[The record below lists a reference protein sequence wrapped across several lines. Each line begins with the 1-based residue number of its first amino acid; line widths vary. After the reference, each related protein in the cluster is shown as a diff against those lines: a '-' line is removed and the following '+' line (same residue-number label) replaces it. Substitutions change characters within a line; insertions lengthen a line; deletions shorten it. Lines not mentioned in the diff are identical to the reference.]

1 MIQSK
6 RNHFGM
12 LREERMDGP
21 LQIPDAFAV
30 NDTHLENAPFPANG
44 QVIRHK
50 IFYLARIES
59 VQIQHAINWQLNRL
73 VHRPSDYILAPQSS
87 TEETLIPHS

>member
-1 MIQSK
+1 
-6 RNHFGM
+6 
-12 LREERMDGP
+12 MDGP

-30 NDTHLENAPFPANG
+30 YETYLEDPLLPTCG